1 MPSGKHLFPS
11 PDPATGGLVL
21 PALHA
26 LAAQTPSLTVIPH
39 EKVIYDTAHNPAHVA
54 LLSGG
59 GAGHEPAHAGYVG
72 EGMLTVAVSGE
83 VFASPRTNQVLA
95 GIKAVAPISSGVLV
109 IVKNYTG
116 DTLNF
121 GLAAQKYLGGAANPV
136 PIRSITIADD
146 AAVPRSRIA
155 RVGRRGL
162 AGTVLVH
169 KIAGGLASQGAGLD
183 AVHKIAQRVNN
194 SLVTAG
200 VSLDRCHVP
209 GRPHSD
215 TDSLPKEEAELGM
228 GIHNEPGVKR
238 LSPIPAAED
247 LASDILKML
256 LDPNDPER
264 AYVPFAASDATVLM
278 VNNLGGTSVLEL
290 SAFAS
295 TVIAA
300 LDSQWGIKPVR
311 VLVGTY
317 MTSLDAP
324 GVSVT
329 LLNCGT
335 GPGAQQLLD
344 LIDLPVRVPGWHSIP
359 SQAPAQTIAAAE
371 TLAPESSVTP
381 SDIGLDPRKLISALR
396 AGAQALLKAEPEITH
411 FDTIAGD
418 GDCGHTLCL
427 GANSLLALSSS
438 AESSGSGPTMRQI
451 ADAVEGAMG
460 GTSGVIYSIYLN
472 AFATAL
478 STPPSG
484 DVSPEVWL
492 RSAANAALDSLLT
505 YTTARPGDR
514 TLIDALLPF
523 CHALRSGATLDEAL
537 SKAREGVE
545 STRGMKA
552 GVGRAVYVE
561 EGKAEG
567 EGVPDPGAWG
577 VVVLLEGLAQG
588 WRDV

>member
-21 PALHA
+21 PALRA

-95 GIKAVAPISSGVLV
+95 GIKAVAPSLFRCPQVSGRS
-109 IVKNYTG
+109 G
-116 DTLNF
+116 EPSF
-121 GLAAQKYLGGAANPV
+121 RS
-136 PIRSITIADD
+136 RSITIADD
-146 AAVPRSRIA
+146 VAVPRSRIA

-183 AVHKIAQRVNN
+183 AVHAIAQRVNN

-215 TDSLPKEEAELGM
+215 TDSLPTEEAELGM

-238 LSPIPAAED
+238 LSPIPTADD

-256 LDPNDPER
+256 LDPTDPER

-278 VNNLGGTSVLEL
+278 VNNLGGTSILEL

-295 TVIAA
+295 TVLSA
-300 LDSQWGIKPVR
+300 LDSKWGIKPVR

-335 GPGAQQLLD
+335 GPKSQELLD

-359 SQAPAQTIAAAE
+359 SQSPAQTIAAAE

-381 SDIGLDPRKLISALR
+381 SDIGLDSRKLISALR
-396 AGAQALLKAEPEITH
+396 SGAQALLKAEPEITH

-427 GANSLLALSSS
+427 GANALLSLSSS

-478 STPPSG
+478 STPASG
-484 DVSPEVWL
+484 GVSPEVWL

-523 CHALRSGATLDEAL
+523 CHALRSGSTLDDAL

-588 WRDV
+588 WRIV